1 MTTLQMNETR
11 WAIARDLALDL
22 HKHKAD
28 VNEFGKVIAFM
39 RQYYKTDN
47 SKKLMMSLLQRLAN
61 SDDAPI
67 RSGRTKDYY
76 RDIQASCQKHLKDI
90 NHADELMLIL
100 GWCRRLMYY
109 YEEKSKHAA
118 EEQRPSQ
125 EQQRTPEPP
134 PTQTPQQPKEP
145 EEPKIVVG
153 NKINAIILKKEGFN
167 ITVQMQTDNNEEIV
181 FVNAA
186 YYQPV
191 GAKVKMKV
199 LAVNEKGHVTKV
211 TPG

>member
-11 WAIARDLALDL
+11 WAIARDLAFDL
-22 HKHKAD
+22 HEHKTD

-67 RSGRTKDYY
+67 RSGRTKAYY
-76 RDIQASCQKHLKDI
+76 RNIQASCQKHLKDI
-90 NHADELMLIL
+90 NHGDELMLIL

-109 YEEKSKHAA
+109 YEEESKHAA

-125 EQQRTPEPP
+125 EQQQTPEPP

-145 EEPKIVVG
+145 EKPKV
-153 NKINAIILKKEGFN
+153 KIGDRVNATILKKDGLN
-167 ITVQMQTDNNEEIV
+167 VTVQLQTDGNEELV
-181 FVNAA
+181 FERPYYPAA
-186 YYQPV
+186 I
-191 GAKVKMKV
+191 GATVK
-199 LAVNEKGHVTKV
+199 LRVTRDRCRR
-211 TPG
+211 